1 MKKYLFILLIFGFQ
15 FLIFNLKA
23 QDSTSSIPNNDPLIP
38 QLFAFD
44 KEHQVFAAVNNVSN
58 AIDIIY
64 YKNDTLRIN
73 SSYEVDKFIGRHD
86 LTKIYRP
93 QTVAIYDGKIVFLAN
108 QIDSCYICVL
118 NLDGTV
124 LDKQYFQ
131 GDATSFSYNPH
142 VQELYIAANRF
153 NGYDIIVLDTKNGII
168 NMQQIGNQV
177 HYERP
182 RKAEA
187 MTEHDPYGIGLTV
200 IAMAVVFLALLVL
213 YLLFKNLSKVINMK
227 KKEGKNNNGYKELVK
242 ETSVGEVNRS
252 PISEKN
258 DLFAAIAAAI
268 FLYTSNLHD
277 QESEVITIRHRPTF
291 WGK

>member
-1 MKKYLFILLIFGFQ
+1 MKKYLFISLIFGFQ
-15 FLIFNLKA
+15 FSIFNLKA
-23 QDSTSSIPNNDPLIP
+23 QDSISSIPNNDPLIP

-64 YKNDTLRIN
+64 YKNDSLRIN

-86 LTKIYRP
+86 FNKIYRP

-118 NLDGTV
+118 DLDGTI
-124 LDKQYFQ
+124 LNKQYFQ
-131 GDATSFSYNPH
+131 GDATSFSYDPH
-142 VQELYIAANRF
+142 VQELYIAANRY
-153 NGYDIIVLDTKNGII
+153 NGYDIIVLDTKSGII
-168 NMQQIGNQV
+168 NMQQTVNQV

-187 MTEHDPYGIGLTV
+187 MTQHDPYGIGLTV
-200 IAMAVVFLALLVL
+200 IAMVVVFLALMVL
-213 YLLFKNLSKVINMK
+213 YLLFKNLAKVVNMK
-227 KKEGKNNNGYKELVK
+227 KKGGKGVVK
-242 ETSVGEVNRS
+242 EVAEKHIIASEAKQ
-252 PISEKN
+252 PISEEN
-258 DLFAAIAAAI
+258 SIVAAVAAAVY
-268 FLYTSNLHD
+268 LYTNDLHD
-277 QESEVITIRHRPTF
+277 QESEVITIRHSPTL